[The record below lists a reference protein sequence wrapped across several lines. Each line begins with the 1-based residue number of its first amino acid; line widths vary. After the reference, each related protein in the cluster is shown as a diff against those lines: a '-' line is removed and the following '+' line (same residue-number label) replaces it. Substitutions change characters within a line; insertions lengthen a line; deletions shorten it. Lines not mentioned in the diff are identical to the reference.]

1 MGFFWSCMY
10 LLLGSDLGTWSNSCG
25 SCSVIFDVAR
35 GSPILFH
42 VALLNLRW
50 CLEALKIQQ
59 ASSCSNFAYWVMAK
73 EGVQLHINKLCLVSG
88 AVITLVGYTARDSGT
103 GQETMLKKPSTRW
116 KQVRG
121 LFFQPK
127 GPFQTQWMEQCAVPE
142 RSATS
147 WLWRI
152 CTLVPLTAAGNKG
165 NKLPPPRGRMRARTW
180 QGVESL
186 PNGIWWF

>member
-42 VALLNLRW
+42 VAFLNLRW
-50 CLEALKIQQ
+50 CLEALKTQQ

-88 AVITLVGYTARDSGT
+88 AVISWVGYTARDSGT

-121 LFFQPK
+121 LFFSAK
-127 GPFQTQWMEQCAVPE
+127 GPIPDPMNGAMC
-142 RSATS
+142 SARKVSHIMALEDMYIGTS
-147 WLWRI
+147 DSSW
-152 CTLVPLTAAGNKG
+152 
-165 NKLPPPRGRMRARTW
+165 
-180 QGVESL
+180 E
-186 PNGIWWF
+186 